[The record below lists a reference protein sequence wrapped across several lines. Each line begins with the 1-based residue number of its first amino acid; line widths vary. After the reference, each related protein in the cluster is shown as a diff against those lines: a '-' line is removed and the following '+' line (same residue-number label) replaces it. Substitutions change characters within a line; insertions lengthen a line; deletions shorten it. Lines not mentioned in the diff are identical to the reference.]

1 MKQACGER
9 RQMSS
14 AATIQ
19 NGYGHGTATAVSQGG
34 MTAATTTCGTA
45 ALRGATT
52 ACRTTMVTTS
62 ESGLWCGTDA
72 CGIAQ

>member
-1 MKQACGER
+1 MNHACGER

-14 AATIQ
+14 AATSQ
-19 NGYGHGTATAVSQGG
+19 NGYGHGTATAVTQGG
-34 MTAATTTCGTA
+34 VTAATGTCRTA
-45 ALRGATT
+45 ARGEATT
-52 ACRTTMVTTS
+52 TCRTTMVTTS

>member
-1 MKQACGER
+1 MNHACGER

-14 AATIQ
+14 AATTQ
-19 NGYGHGTATAVSQGG
+19 NGYGHGTATAVTQGG
-34 MTAATTTCGTA
+34 VTAATATCRTA
-45 ALRGATT
+45 ARGEATT
-52 ACRTTMVTTS
+52 TCRTTMVTTS